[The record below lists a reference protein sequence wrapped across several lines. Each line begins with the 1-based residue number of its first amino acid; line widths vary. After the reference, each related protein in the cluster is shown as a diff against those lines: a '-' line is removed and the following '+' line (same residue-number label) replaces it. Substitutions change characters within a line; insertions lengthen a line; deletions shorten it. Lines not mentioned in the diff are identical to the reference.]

1 MNRSKIWL
9 LSFLLTFV
17 GIHAYSQVAGSGKA
31 NSDTFTH
38 TIERGQTVYAI
49 ATMYG
54 VTPEDIYKLNPN
66 SKTVIKIG
74 DKLIIPQKRADLL
87 STQEQAYTFHTIA
100 PKETLYSLSRSNNVT
115 PQQIIEENP
124 GLTAAT
130 FKIGRT
136 IRIPQ
141 SSASQTTT
149 VIKEVKK
156 PDIEYKIKKK
166 ETLFSIGRAFHVT
179 PEALLERNPELK
191 SGVKAGQIIFI
202 PSPVEITEIATESL
216 GNEAEINALLNQTI
230 AAKRVSATNVA
241 LLLPFMSKDP
251 GAAVDPSN
259 ARFIEYYEGFLLAVD
274 SLKKKGQ
281 SINLYVYDTNKNP
294 KTTADILR
302 KEEMKKMNLIVGAVY
317 NEQINLIA
325 NFAQK
330 NNIKYVIPFTSKN
343 DNVLNNPDIF
353 QVNTP
358 QSYLY
363 SKASQAFSTLYANHN
378 VVILKMPQDKDSKDE
393 FISELKSELDAK
405 KMEYQTCTYNSE
417 NFSETL
423 LSYLSDTKPNV
434 IIPTTSSAEAL
445 SRFLAPLKSIKD
457 SKPEY
462 TLSLFGYPDWQV
474 YTKEYL
480 DKYYA
485 LDTYIYSNFYANN
498 LSSQVKEFYNKFK
511 VWYSKSLYVSYP
523 RYGMLG
529 FDTGMY
535 FLNAINLYG
544 TNFENNLSKINYK
557 SLQTGFNFERVN
569 TWGGFI
575 NTNLFII
582 NYRPDY
588 SVSVSEFRTND

>member
-17 GIHAYSQVAGSGKA
+17 GIHAYSQVTGNGKTS
-31 NSDTFTH
+31 SDTFTH

-74 DKLIIPQKRADLL
+74 DKLIIPQKSAVQID
-87 STQEQAYTFHTIA
+87 SQEQTYTFHTIA

-115 PQQIIEENP
+115 PQMIIEANP

-130 FKIGRT
+130 FTIGRT

-141 SSASQTTT
+141 SSTNPTTT
-149 VIKEVKK
+149 VIKEIKK

-166 ETLFSIGRAFHVT
+166 ETLFSIGRVFQVT

-202 PSPVEITEIATESL
+202 PSPVEITEVASEPL
-216 GNEAEINALLNQTI
+216 GNEAEANALLNQTI
-230 AAKRVSATNVA
+230 AAKRVNAANVA
-241 LLLPFMSKDP
+241 LLLPFMSKDL
-251 GAAVDPSN
+251 GASVDPNN

-281 SINLYVYDTNKNP
+281 SINLYVYDTNKNT

-317 NEQINLIA
+317 NDQINQIA
-325 NFAQK
+325 TFAQK

-343 DNVLNNPDIF
+343 DNVLSNPDIF

-363 SKASQAFSTLYANHN
+363 SKASQAFSTLYANYN
-378 VVILKMPQDKDSKDE
+378 VVILKMHQDKDSKDE
-393 FISELKSELDAK
+393 FITELKSELAAK
-405 KMEYQTCTYNSE
+405 KLEYQTCTYNSE
-417 NFSETL
+417 NFSETI

-462 TLSLFGYPDWQV
+462 ALSLFGYPDWQV

-535 FLNAINLYG
+535 FLNAINSFG